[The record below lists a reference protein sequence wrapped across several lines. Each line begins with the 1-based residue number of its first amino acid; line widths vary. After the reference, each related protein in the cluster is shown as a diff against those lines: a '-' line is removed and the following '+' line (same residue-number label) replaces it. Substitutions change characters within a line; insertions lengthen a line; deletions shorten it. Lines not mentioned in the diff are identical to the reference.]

1 MSSRTRS
8 GVFLENKIKNIGALI
23 QMMMI
28 LRDSWQY
35 TSCIFP
41 PQIKDIALDN
51 AKLLLQIDN
60 TKLAN
65 DDFKNK

>member
-1 MSSRTRS
+1 MTSRRRWVTRLNF
-8 GVFLENKIKNIGALI
+8 FLRVTYDILHLDTLI
-23 QMMMI
+23 
-28 LRDSWQY
+28 
-35 TSCIFP
+35 CIFSF
-41 PQIKDIALDN
+41 QIKDITLDN